1 MQKGRYIVQLQKPPA
16 SFLEGD
22 TMSRASGQTAMVI
35 LSSALLCFTV
45 NAQSINITGSVV
57 DNGTSTGIANAKVI
71 LVEIPSCT
79 TRTDANGNFT
89 LSGSTATE
97 PPVTISKSG
106 YNVALSGNRLLV
118 NTAGHSIGITVD
130 VFTILGEQISHT
142 KKLAAGMTE
151 FTSLWKAPGLYY
163 VKVQVGNE
171 VRILSSFGSNQ
182 NLTVVSRIDN
192 SPIGLA
198 KTSAVYTIEA
208 GKSGYDSKQV
218 TMNATTGSAGVIRL
232 STYSQ
237 ALGTWKEAIYDTSA
251 RTGYGGILSVVLD
264 PVRPSDCW
272 FGAVDRGYYKSTDYG
287 RTWTKVNVPTTVY
300 GTDMN
305 SGRPWYFAIDKN
317 PHRDPAT
324 IPTLYTV
331 LGYGSAGP
339 FKSVDGG
346 ITWTKTWNNNVYAAD
361 GITNISADV
370 GTDMQLVLTCD
381 TTGPNHLIAATRGN
395 YAGFFEST
403 DGGGKWILRPNSN
416 FTIGAHFDRPFIID
430 SSTWCV
436 VQSSGQVWRT
446 TDRGATWALAS
457 GTMAT
462 MSARCML
469 YLGSTI
475 YAGSQISGLYKT
487 TDKGATWTNIRP
499 TGVNGWIV
507 ASATKLYINSCPN
520 NGGTGQQTMYQASIG
535 NDAVWT
541 AVPGATN
548 YCSTSLGSPY
558 DAVCTFDGTH
568 YIIIA
573 ANQDAG
579 LWRYVEP

>member
-1 MQKGRYIVQLQKPPA
+1 
-16 SFLEGD
+16 
-22 TMSRASGQTAMVI
+22 MSRFLNSAAAVV
-35 LSSALLCFTV
+35 LSSAALLFAV
-45 NAQSINITGSVV
+45 NAQSVNITGSVV
-57 DNGTSTGIANAKVI
+57 DNGTSAGIANAKVSLI
-71 LVEIPSCT
+71 EVPSCT
-79 TRTDANGNFT
+79 TRTDANGQFT
-89 LSGSTATE
+89 LSASTAIR
-97 PPVTISKSG
+97 PRVVAAVSG
-106 YNVALSGNRLLV
+106 HAMALSGNHLTV
-118 NTAGHSIGITVD
+118 NADAPSTGIVVD
-130 VFTILGEQISHT
+130 VYTILGRQMFHAE
-142 KKLAAGMTE
+142 KFAAGTVE
-151 FTSLWKAPGLYY
+151 FTSLWKTPGLYY
-163 VKVQVGNE
+163 VKVCVGNE
-171 VRILSSFGSNQ
+171 QRILSSFGSNQ
-182 NLTVVSRIDN
+182 VLAVPSHENN
-192 SPIGLA
+192 SPKGLV

-218 TMNATTGSAGVIRL
+218 SMSTTTGSAGVIRL

-237 ALGTWKEAIYDTSA
+237 APGTWKEATYDTAAKS
-251 RTGYGGILSVVLD
+251 GFGGILSVVQD

-272 FGAVDRGYYKSTDYG
+272 FGAVDRGFYKSTDYG
-287 RTWTKVNVPTTVY
+287 RSWTKVNAPTTVY

-305 SGRPWYFAIDKN
+305 SGRPWYFAIEKN

-324 IPTLYTV
+324 IPTMYTV

-361 GITNISADV
+361 GVTNISADV

-403 DGGGKWILRPNSN
+403 DGGGKWILRPNAN
-416 FTIGAHFDRPFIID
+416 FTIGAHFDRPFVID

-446 TDRGATWALAS
+446 TDRGATWALAN

-462 MSARCML
+462 MSARNML

-499 TGVNGWIV
+499 SGVNGWIV

-520 NGGTGQQTMYQASIG
+520 NGGTGQQTMYQASIS

-548 YCSTSLGSPY
+548 YCSTTLGSPY

-573 ANQDAG
+573 ADQDAG